1 MNRLVPMWM
10 CVLLVVAMPLVAEEA
25 PPPSSSES
33 SPAAQDTGGAAAEAI
48 PAQRIVV
55 MDLQMQGRYAYE
67 LRKWLPAL
75 LEAKLAEHGW
85 TVLARGDALKAIR
98 QEQNLPGV
106 NPTTAPPKNQ
116 LYGASAIL
124 KLDARVDV
132 KDYDAAAN
140 IGIFS
145 IGGLVKVKFHLNGQI
160 IDTGTGVINPLG
172 EITTSVS
179 KLKRLAVVF
188 PSIGYIGGGFNI
200 KGVRDSLVGS
210 AADKAARELVKRL
223 ETMRGNV
230 PGYEAAIPVVQET
243 IVLAFPEGMRPA
255 PGAEYGIYRRD
266 KMVAKVRVIGF
277 EYGRATCRV
286 LAQTD
291 QIRATDVARPLEI
304 VVPVEVSAE

>member
-1 MNRLVPMWM
+1 MNRLLRVALA
-10 CVLLVVAMPLVAEEA
+10 CAVVAFTLPALAQEAA
-25 PPPSSSES
+25 PPAGEM
-33 SPAAQDTGGAAAEAI
+33 AATATGSATGSII

-55 MDLQMQGRYAYE
+55 MDLQMGGRYAHE
-67 LRKWLPAL
+67 LRKWLPAF

-85 TVLARGDALKAIR
+85 TVLARGEALETIR
-98 QEQNLPGV
+98 QEQDLPGV
-106 NPTTAPPKNQ
+106 NPLTAPPKNQ

-124 KLDARVDV
+124 KLNARVDV

-145 IGGLVKVKFHLNGQI
+145 IGGLTKVKFHLNGQI
-160 IDTGTGVINPLG
+160 IDAATGVINPLG
-172 EITTSVS
+172 EITASAS

-200 KGVRDSLVGS
+200 SDIRDSLVGA
-210 AADKAARELVKRL
+210 AADDGATELVKRL

-230 PGYEAAIPVVQET
+230 PGYEAAIPVAQET

-266 KMVAKVRVIGF
+266 KMIAKVRVMRF
-277 EYGRATCRV
+277 DEGRATCQI
-286 LAQTD
+286 LAATD
-291 QIRATDVARPLEI
+291 QIRSTDIARPLEI
-304 VVPVEVSAE
+304 VVPVEVGAE